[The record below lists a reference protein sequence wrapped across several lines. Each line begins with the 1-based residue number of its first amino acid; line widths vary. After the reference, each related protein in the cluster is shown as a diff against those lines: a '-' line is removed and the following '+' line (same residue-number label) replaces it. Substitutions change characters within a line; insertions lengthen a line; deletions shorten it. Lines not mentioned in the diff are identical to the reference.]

1 MILTR
6 TSSRMARVFDP
17 ATGRVT
23 TQIIYQNDL
32 GQWEA
37 LLNADGTIA
46 DFERQPARLKTALRA
61 MQMIDRNYQP
71 EPKP

>member
-6 TSSRMARVFDP
+6 ASSRMARVFDP
-17 ATGRVT
+17 ATGRPI
-23 TQIIYQNDL
+23 TQILYQTDF
-32 GQWEA
+32 GGWEA

-61 MQMIDRNYQP
+61 MHLIDRNYQP
-71 EPKP
+71 EAKP